1 MTHWFD
7 VFLYE
12 LRQQVRRK
20 SYLFV
25 TFGIPLLVAVAFMGY
40 QAYQDANDSGDEA
53 EQPSSSLTEEI
64 NGTDQV
70 IGLVDLTPD
79 RLFPPPESYNATPD
93 MCDASNVTALAP
105 AIVQRLTSPGCMTGL
120 IRGYASVELGKTA
133 LEANEIDVLYV
144 VEPDYADT
152 GEVSE
157 YMTGFS
163 MDAAN
168 TDQYVENFVLAS
180 LLQHAD
186 PDTYQTLYFRLRAPA
201 TVQEH
206 RLDQTAATNAENENQ
221 SFVLVYAFGIILSMS
236 IFYGGGYV
244 MQSVVLE
251 KESRIIEIMLSSV
264 RPLPLLVGKVLAMG
278 TLSLIQ
284 VVTLAGTFMV
294 LGGRAGSV
302 IESLGDITVRADAV
316 VLLVVYFVL
325 GYLLFGSAM
334 AAIGAMSTTARE
346 SQNYVTFVTL
356 PAMIPFFAMSVLV
369 EEPNGTLAR
378 ALSMIPLTAPMSM
391 GMRVA
396 VIEVPAVQLI
406 ISLLLLIVSV
416 VFMFWAAARIFRVN
430 VLLSGSMPKLR
441 DIPKLIRG

>member
-12 LRQQVRRK
+12 VRQQVRRK

-25 TFGIPLLVAVAFMGY
+25 TFGFPLLAAVAFMGY
-40 QAYQDANDSGDEA
+40 QAYQETRDSGDETD
-53 EQPSSSLTEEI
+53 QPSSSITEEI
-64 NGTDQV
+64 NGTSQV

-79 RLFPPPESYNATPD
+79 HLFPPPQSYDVTADT
-93 MCDASNVTALAP
+93 CDASNVAALSP
-105 AIVQRLTSPGCMTGL
+105 AIVKQLTSPGCMRSL
-120 IRGYASVELGKTA
+120 IHGYPTVEAGKDA

-144 VEPDYADT
+144 IEPDYTET
-152 GEVSE
+152 GQVSE

-163 MDAAN
+163 MDTAN
-168 TDQYVENFVLAS
+168 TDQYVENFVLAT
-180 LLQHAD
+180 LLQRAD
-186 PDTYQTLYFRLRAPA
+186 ADTYQTLFFRLRAPA

-206 RLDQTAATNAENENQ
+206 RVDSAATTKAENENQ
-221 SFVLVYAFGIILSMS
+221 SFVLVYAFGIILAMS
-236 IFYGGGYV
+236 IFWGGGYV
-244 MQSVVLE
+244 MQSVVQE

-284 VVTLAGTFMV
+284 VGTLAGTFM
-294 LGGRAGSV
+294 LIGGRAGSV
-302 IESLGDITVRADAV
+302 FESLGDLSVTPSALA
-316 VLLVVYFVL
+316 LLIVYFVL

-346 SQNYVTFVTL
+346 SQNYVTFVTF
-356 PAMIPFFAMSVLV
+356 PAMIPFFAMSIIV
-369 EEPNGTLAR
+369 EEPNGTLAKV
-378 ALSMIPLTAPMSM
+378 LSMIPFTAPMSM

-396 VIEVPAVQLI
+396 VIDVPVGE
-406 ISLLLLIVSV
+406 LLSSMVLLIVSV
-416 VFMFWAAARIFRVN
+416 IFMFWAASRIFRVN
-430 VLLSGSMPKLR
+430 VLLMGTMPKLR